1 MGFLGA
7 ALDLVLSQRCAGCD
21 DAGGP
26 LCAACAALLGGPAR
40 VCPPRPVPPGLPRPW
55 AVAAYT
61 GAVRQMIVAHKERG
75 RTGLARSL
83 GAGLAVA
90 VRAAARDTEGP
101 VLLVPVPSSRASVR
115 RRGHDPTL
123 RLAQVAAGETARA
136 GTSVSAARA
145 GASVSVAR
153 VLAHRRRVADQSGLT
168 AAERAANL
176 AGALTAR
183 RDLRGA
189 TVIVVDDVITTGAT
203 LAEAARALRA
213 AGARV
218 RAAAVVAATRRY
230 GEGPGDPGHFR

>member
-1 MGFLGA
+1 MGLLGA
-7 ALDLVLSQRCAGCD
+7 ALDLVLPQRCAGCD
-21 DAGGP
+21 DAGGL
-26 LCAACAALLGGPAR
+26 LCVACAALLRGPAR

-83 GAGLAVA
+83 GAGLAAA
-90 VRAAARDTEGP
+90 VRAAAGDTEGP

-123 RLAQVAAGETARA
+123 RLARTAAGELARA
-136 GTSVSAARA
+136 GTA
-145 GASVSVAR
+145 VSVAR

-168 AAERAANL
+168 ATERAANL
-176 AGALTAR
+176 AGALTAW

-189 TVIVVDDVITTGAT
+189 TVIVVDDVITTGVT

-218 RAAAVVAATRRY
+218 CAAAVVAATRRY
-230 GEGPGDPGHFR
+230 GEGPSDPGHVG